1 MNDPEYNKGDLV
13 SVVTWAEESFK
24 VEDEPKYIS
33 KVSHSLAGKK
43 AIFLLTRDYVYAIIL
58 GENGVMAIEKEFLR
72 LTVSATPYVRKE

>member
-1 MNDPEYNKGDLV
+1 MNDTEYNKGDLV
-13 SVVTWAEESFK
+13 SVVPWAEESFK
-24 VEDEPKYIS
+24 VNDEPKYIS

>member
-1 MNDPEYNKGDLV
+1 MNDTEYNKGDLV
-13 SVVTWAEESFK
+13 FVVPWAEESFK

-58 GENGVMAIEKEFLR
+58 GENGVMVIEKEFLR
-72 LTVSATPYVRKE
+72 LTVSAETYVREE